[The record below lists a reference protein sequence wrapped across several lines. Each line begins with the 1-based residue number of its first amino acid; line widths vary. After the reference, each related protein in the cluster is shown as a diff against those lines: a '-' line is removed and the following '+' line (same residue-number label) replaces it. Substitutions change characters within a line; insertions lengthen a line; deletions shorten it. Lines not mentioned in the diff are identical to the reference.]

1 MMETGSNGL
10 ARVWRAAALLA
21 ATTVAVGCASLQH
34 GGQRSA
40 VETALQNVCGS
51 PHAPADSTC
60 TVRAVTREAHG
71 YRVVVDR
78 RPPAGND
85 RVAVLVRPAGWLGG
99 SSVEVTPLDTAAAPP
114 GR

>member
-1 MMETGSNGL
+1 MRIHPD
-10 ARVWRAAALLA
+10 ARVRVWRAAAL
-21 ATTVAVGCASLQH
+21 VAVATVGAGCASLH
-34 GGQRSA
+34 PVSQRSA

-51 PHAPADSTC
+51 RHASADSTC
-60 TVRAVTREAHG
+60 RVRAVTRAPHG

-99 SSVEVTPLDTAAAPP
+99 SSVEVTPLDTASVPP

>member
-1 MMETGSNGL
+1 MKTRTNAR
-10 ARVWRAAALLA
+10 ARVRRAAAL
-21 ATTVAVGCASLQH
+21 VAVATVGAGCASLH
-34 GGQRSA
+34 PATQRSA

-51 PHAPADSTC
+51 PRAPADSSC

-99 SSVEVTPLDTAAAPP
+99 SSVEVTPLDTAGAPP

>member
-1 MMETGSNGL
+1 MGRGSNGQ
-10 ARVWRAAALLA
+10 AQVRRAAALVV
-21 ATTVAVGCASLQH
+21 ATTVAVGCASLH
-34 GGQRSA
+34 TGSQRSA

-51 PHAPADSTC
+51 THAPADSSC

-85 RVAVLVRPAGWLGG
+85 RVAVLVRPAGLLGG
-99 SSVEVTPLDTAAAPP
+99 SSVEVTPLDTAGMPP
-114 GR
+114 VR